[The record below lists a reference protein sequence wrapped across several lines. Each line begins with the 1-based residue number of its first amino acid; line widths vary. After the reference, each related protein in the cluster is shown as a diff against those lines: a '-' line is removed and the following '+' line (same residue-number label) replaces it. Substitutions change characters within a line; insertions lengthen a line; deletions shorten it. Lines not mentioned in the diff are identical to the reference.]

1 MAYATAEQRHA
12 KQATHTG
19 SFSVEQKL
27 QSYLRDKFS
36 PESINRETCVPLLKQ
51 VARDYDSSIKVNR
64 DDHVYTELANEAI
77 DTYLKN
83 WEGKTPGE
91 DNRGQRLN
99 KAVLNTLLK

>member
-27 QSYLRDKFS
+27 QSYLRSNFS
-36 PESINRETCVPLLKQ
+36 PESIRRETCVPLLKQ
-51 VARDYDSSIKVNR
+51 VARDYDNSIKINR
-64 DDHVYTELANEAI
+64 DDSVYTELANDAI
-77 DTYLKN
+77 DTFVDN
-83 WEGKTPGE
+83 WAQKTPGE
-91 DNRGQRLN
+91 DDRGQRLN